1 MSNAPKLFDISMR
14 DILYVVFRHKGKIAA
29 VTLLVLFGVAAYT
42 YLVPEVY
49 TSEAQ
54 VFVRLGRES
63 LGLDPSISGPTMAML
78 TNREAETRSE
88 ISILKSRT
96 LFERLLEEHG
106 ADALMPAADTAEA
119 SGIKGAL
126 RQVRKGVRGAIN
138 GVLYALDLKTKL
150 EPDEEAVVMAME
162 NLDVQVERNTSI
174 LTVKYDA
181 YGAEL
186 AQQTLT
192 QLMQLYLAEHID
204 VHSSLA
210 GPEFFEQRADE
221 LLAALTLA
229 ESELNDFRNEHGVIH
244 LQSQKDALLE
254 RINSVIMDSRNVKAD
269 RDGAGARLASLE
281 EAFAKTNERHNTE
294 IRTMNVNPVRDNLR
308 QVVAELELEEAE
320 MAALYPDTHRPLQM
334 LREQIARTN
343 ATIDNEE
350 KSRTEVVSAIDTKH
364 QDLAVAV
371 AQERAQYSA
380 MQAAYDSLEGTREE
394 AEAELNKLAGLETE
408 LARLERNVEVA
419 AAEYRDYR
427 GNVKRSK
434 INAALDAQNISN
446 LSIVQQPSLPVEPSY
461 PNKLLNIGLGIL
473 VGLFAGLLVA
483 FLLDYLDDSLNTTDQ
498 AERRL
503 GVPVLTALSK
513 EDYDACT

>member
-1 MSNAPKLFDISMR
+1 MANAPKLFDFSMR
-14 DILYVVFRHKGKIAA
+14 DILYVVFRHKGKILL
-29 VTLLVLFGVAAYT
+29 VTLLVLAGVTAYT
-42 YLVPEVY
+42 YLVPELY

-63 LGLDPSISGPTMAML
+63 LGVDPTISGPTTAML
-78 TNREAETRSE
+78 TNREAEVRSE
-88 ISILKSRT
+88 VAILKNRS
-96 LFERLLEEHG
+96 LFEKLLAEHG
-106 ADALMPAADTAEA
+106 ESALMPAADTAA
-119 SGIKGAL
+119 AGGIKGIV
-126 RQVRKGVRGAIN
+126 RQVRKGVRGAVN

-150 EPDEEAVVMAME
+150 EPQEEAIVMAMD
-162 NLDVQVERNTSI
+162 NLDVEVERNTSI

-204 VHSSLA
+204 VHASLA

-221 LLAALTLA
+221 LASALAAA
-229 ESELNDFRNEHGVIH
+229 EAELDQFRVENKIVH

-254 RINSVIMDSRNVKAD
+254 RINSVIMDSRNVKAE
-269 RDGAGARLASLE
+269 RDGSKARLASLE
-281 EAFAKTNERHNTE
+281 EALAKTSERHNTE
-294 IRTMNVNPVRDNLR
+294 IRTMNVNPVRDNLK
-308 QVVAELELEEAE
+308 QVVAELEIQEAE

-334 LREQIARTN
+334 LRDQIARTN
-343 ATIDNEE
+343 ATIDAEE
-350 KSRTEVVSAIDTKH
+350 KSRTEVVSAIDTKF
-364 QDLAVAV
+364 QDLSVAV
-371 AQERAQYSA
+371 AEERAQYMA
-380 MQAAYDSLEGTREE
+380 KQAAFDSLGNTLEE
-394 AEAELNKLAGLETE
+394 AQSELDRLAGLETE
-408 LARLERNVEVA
+408 LSRLERNVDVA
-419 AAEYRDYR
+419 ATEYRDYR

-434 INAALDAQNISN
+434 INAALDAENISN
-446 LSIVQQPSLPVEPSY
+446 LSIVQQPTRPVEPSY

-473 VGLFAGLLVA
+473 VGLFSGLLLA

-503 GVPVLTALSK
+503 GVPVLAALSK